1 MHRDELF
8 RSLSATTR
16 HRDVNSLTQ
25 LDSVSQTLKLL
36 GVPIEPILEED
47 DQRTFL
53 ELSYSYIVKALRTFF
68 HF

>member
-1 MHRDELF
+1 MHRDETL

-16 HRDVNSLTQ
+16 HSDINSLTQ

-36 GVPIEPILEED
+36 GAPIEPILEED

-53 ELSYSYIVKALRTFF
+53 E
-68 HF
+68 